1 MLVLCMFLCSC
12 PYVSIFESLISNFY
26 DPDLYVRCSDI
37 FLCSYPNFKFEKK
50 TIVAKYNGGFPCM
63 HACVSAS
70 CVPCVSFLHLYSN
83 FKFKKID
90 CSTFS
95 MVMRVGFYALKH
107 LYAHIPMFLYTRPY
121 VYMLDH
127 LSILVSLGFYAHVK
141 L

>member
-50 TIVAKYNGGFPCM
+50 KIVAKYNGGFPCM
-63 HACVSAS
+63 HACV
-70 CVPCVSFLHLYSN
+70 PCVSFLHLYSN
-83 FKFKKID
+83 FKLKKID

-95 MVMRVGFYALKH
+95 MVMRVSFYALKH
-107 LYAHIPMFLYTRPY
+107 LYAHIPMFLYTR
-121 VYMLDH
+121 LIF
-127 LSILVSLGFYAHVK
+127 LCSSIFLYFVSLCFYAHVK